1 MLVQFLNGAV
11 YGSLLFVLASGL
23 VLIYGL
29 RRVVNFAHG
38 SLYMLGAY
46 IGYTIGLHFGFWP
59 GMIGAAIVLAI
70 IGAIIDMTIF
80 RTLAEKDALA
90 TVLATFGVLLILE
103 DVVQTIWGKQNYSV
117 DAPALLNGVVD
128 IFGTPFPV
136 YRLAIIFISAALA
149 LSLALWLRYGKAGL
163 LVRAASEDPLVTAI
177 QGVNTDLLSIAVVA
191 LGAAF
196 AGISGVLAGPF
207 LSLNPVMGAEILV
220 TSFVVIVIG
229 GLGSFTGA
237 FFSAMILGQ
246 IQSFGSVYLPDLAE
260 LFPYLL
266 MIAILIWKPTGIA
279 GSRT

>member
-59 GMIGAAIVLAI
+59 GMIGSAIVLAI